1 MSSLAATR
9 ATPLPR
15 GRFRRAP
22 APRSRTPPRRG
33 AWIAPRAAG
42 VDDDAA
48 PPSGAAASSSSS
60 PRTQHVVCVS
70 FDAVVDAADET
81 CLVGVEA
88 ARRFWPRKIPGAT
101 SDYADVFRTLV
112 PCLEESSS
120 FESALMV
127 RVMAEENLAARTR
140 FREALRRR
148 KARRLREEAAHEE
161 KMRRAVTAK
170 QRERLELEARE
181 RAAALERKRAE
192 YRAENARLRNG
203 MRTRPLNAREV
214 VAGWEEIKVAAAMKF
229 GCDLETSVG
238 WEGLV
243 VTPRGL
249 QATVNDVRE
258 AFAAGTIELTKDDT
272 IDDDDDDEEG
282 EDGGGDDDDEEGAT
296 RLEASPSSSAAASPK
311 DAWLACHA
319 LRPGASAF
327 FEACRE
333 GGHRVVVLGG
343 PGRSAAACREVL
355 THLGVDVEDAL
366 AENEAEASDASDDAS
381 DASDDA
387 SDGSEV
393 SKASDGSASGA
404 VSVAG
409 SETGVARGLAV
420 AALMHA
426 SERPRQRWH
435 LVDASLAELRR
446 VRESG
451 LPETAAFSAA
461 HASWVPGA
469 SMAARVR
476 AEVEGTTCIRDVG
489 GLFELVG
496 VKAPVSVMDR
506 VGE

>member
-33 AWIAPRAAG
+33 ARIAPRAAG

-258 AFAAGTIELTKDDT
+258 AFAAGTIELTEDDT
-272 IDDDDDDEEG
+272 IDDDDDEEEEG
-282 EDGGGDDDDEEGAT
+282 EEDGGGDDDEEGAT

-366 AENEAEASDASDDAS
+366 AENEAEAEEASDDAS
-381 DASDDA
+381 DASDA
-387 SDGSEV
+387 SH
-393 SKASDGSASGA
+393 GSASGA

>member
-1 MSSLAATR
+1 M
-9 ATPLPR
+9 
-15 GRFRRAP
+15 
-22 APRSRTPPRRG
+22 
-33 AWIAPRAAG
+33 
-42 VDDDAA
+42 
-48 PPSGAAASSSSS
+48 
-60 PRTQHVVCVS
+60 CVS

-214 VAGWEEIKVAAAMKF
+214 VAGWEEIKVAAAIGLKF

-258 AFAAGTIELTKDDT
+258 AFAAGTIELTEDDT
-272 IDDDDDDEEG
+272 IDDDDDDDDEG
-282 EDGGGDDDDEEGAT
+282 EDGGGDDDDDDDEEGAT

-381 DASDDA
+381 DVSDDA
-387 SDGSEV
+387 LDASDASDA
-393 SKASDGSASGA
+393 SNASDGSASGA

-420 AALMHA
+420 AALMRA

-476 AEVEGTTCIRDVG
+476 AEMEGTTCIRDVG

>member
-9 ATPLPR
+9 ATPPR

-170 QRERLELEARE
+170 QRERLELEARA
-181 RAAALERKRAE
+181 RGGARAE
-192 YRAENARLRNG
+192 TRGVPRGKRGCATACARARS
-203 MRTRPLNAREV
+203 TREV
-214 VAGWEEIKVAAAMKF
+214 VAGWEEI
-229 GCDLETSVG
+229 ES
-238 WEGLV
+238 
-243 VTPRGL
+243 PR
-249 QATVNDVRE
+249 R
-258 AFAAGTIELTKDDT
+258 
-272 IDDDDDDEEG
+272 
-282 EDGGGDDDDEEGAT
+282 
-296 RLEASPSSSAAASPK
+296 
-311 DAWLACHA
+311 
-319 LRPGASAF
+319 
-327 FEACRE
+327 
-333 GGHRVVVLGG
+333 
-343 PGRSAAACREVL
+343 
-355 THLGVDVEDAL
+355 
-366 AENEAEASDASDDAS
+366 
-381 DASDDA
+381 
-387 SDGSEV
+387 
-393 SKASDGSASGA
+393 
-404 VSVAG
+404 
-409 SETGVARGLAV
+409 
-420 AALMHA
+420 
-426 SERPRQRWH
+426 
-435 LVDASLAELRR
+435 
-446 VRESG
+446 
-451 LPETAAFSAA
+451 
-461 HASWVPGA
+461 
-469 SMAARVR
+469 
-476 AEVEGTTCIRDVG
+476 
-489 GLFELVG
+489 
-496 VKAPVSVMDR
+496 
-506 VGE
+506 